1 MLPPRF
7 LLLLLLCFLSCR
19 SFTIT
24 PTSRLVL
31 NKALSIEKCKP
42 RVLRAAGRGGEED
55 VDSDVVLTNL
65 KTEEAKLMSLL
76 TSVRSKKLAA
86 LRSKPLRIA
95 VVGFGRFGQFIAKSF
110 AKTSTVIAVSRSDYS
125 KVAEEMGVEYY
136 SLKDFDKVIATG
148 VDVVVLSTSILSFS
162 SLLSTLLPP
171 LLSIG
176 GTQPS
181 TTYPLIVDVLSV
193 KSHPRRV
200 MLDSLPPHCDVLCT
214 HPMFGPES
222 GKTSWSNLNFVFEKT
237 RLAGVTYPNPQ
248 STLNDPSSGMDAA
261 FSIDRVERFLSL
273 FEEEGCN
280 MVELSCEEHDKAA
293 ANSQFI
299 THLVGRILG
308 RQGLKPTPID
318 TKGFESVLQ
327 LIGSTNSDS
336 FDLFYGLYKYNGNS
350 MDTILKMKQAMEE
363 VEAGLKVMERQ
374 DINAPGFGGDAGL
387 LGFQRKSWKKD
398 TPL

>member
-1 MLPPRF
+1 MF
-7 LLLLLLCFLSCR
+7 LRVVLLILLILSLSSGYNVPGSSTR
-19 SFTIT
+19 N
-24 PTSRLVL
+24 SRL
-31 NKALSIEKCKP
+31 SP
-42 RVLRAAGRGGEED
+42 RCGAFKSRTLFANGVADHEA
-55 VDSDVVLTNL
+55 VLTNL
-65 KTEEAKLMSLL
+65 KTEESKLMSLL
-76 TSVRSKKLAA
+76 TDVRSKKLAA

-110 AKTSTVIAVSRSDYS
+110 SKTSTVIAVSRSDYS
-125 KVAEEMGVEYY
+125 SVAKDMGVDYY
-136 SLKDFDKVIATG
+136 SLKDFDKVIEKG

-162 SLLSTLLPP
+162 SLLSSLLPP
-171 LLSIG
+171 LRTIG
-176 GTQPS
+176 GSQPS
-181 TTYPLIVDVLSV
+181 TNYPLIVDVLSV

-200 MLDSLPPHCDVLCT
+200 MLESLPPHCDVLCT

-222 GKTSWSNLNFVFEKT
+222 GKNSWSNLNFVFEKT
-237 RLAGVTYPNPQ
+237 RLAGKTYPDPQ
-248 STLNDPSSGMDAA
+248 STLNDPSSSMDAA

-280 MVELSCEEHDKAA
+280 MVELSCEEHDRAA

-363 VEAGLKVMERQ
+363 VEAGLKLMERE
-374 DINAPGFGGDAGL
+374 DVNAPGFGGDAGL
-387 LGFQRKSWKKD
+387 LGFQRKNQLDDS
-398 TPL
+398 PL